1 MNRRDKEYIV
11 KRLNDPARPAVE
23 AAGRLRQT
31 GFNEEANQILR
42 ATRIYTQIC
51 RAVKEKALAKE

>member
-1 MNRRDKEYIV
+1 MNKKDQEYIV
-11 KRLNDPARPAVE
+11 RRLNDPCVPAIE
-23 AAGRLRQT
+23 AVGRLKAA